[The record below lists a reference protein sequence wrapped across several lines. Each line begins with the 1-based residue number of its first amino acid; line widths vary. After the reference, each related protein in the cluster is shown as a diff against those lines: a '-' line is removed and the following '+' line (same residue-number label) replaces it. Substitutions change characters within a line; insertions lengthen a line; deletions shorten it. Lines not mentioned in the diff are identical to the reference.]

1 MKGLRLLWCNVLP
14 LIVLLESSPVY
25 EGIKTLELV
34 LFVYSLLLESS
45 PVYEGI
51 KKLQDI
57 TIG

>member
-1 MKGLRLLWCNVLP
+1 M
-14 LIVLLESSPVY
+14 LESSPVY